1 MKPFIAPAF
10 AIERLRRASP
20 SSKAPQHPS
29 ATIRRFRLPM
39 AVRVVTDHGA
49 PVRIVLSALRLA
61 PAGLAQGKEIT
72 HRAGPWRTSG
82 QWWTADRDTWDRDEW
97 DVSVETGVVYRLARD
112 RATDRWEVEGVID

>member
-1 MKPFIAPAF
+1 
-10 AIERLRRASP
+10 
-20 SSKAPQHPS
+20 
-29 ATIRRFRLPM
+29 M

-49 PVRIVLSALRLA
+49 PVRIVLSERGMSE
-61 PAGLAQGKEIT
+61 PRIT